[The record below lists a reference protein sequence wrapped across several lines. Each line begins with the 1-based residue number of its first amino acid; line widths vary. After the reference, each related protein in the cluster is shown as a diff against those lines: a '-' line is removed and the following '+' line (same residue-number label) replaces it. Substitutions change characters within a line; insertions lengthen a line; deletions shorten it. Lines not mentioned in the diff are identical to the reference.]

1 MLFHVRAASGTH
13 DPHPSPPPSPKPNH
27 LPLGVSSVANMFLKI
42 RNVQDRSKSHH
53 LESSS
58 GPPQT
63 HPMVTEHASGKSGP
77 FELNETFVC
86 TDAVNMHV
94 LLGATRDRLLRYA
107 KSLGAN
113 CLVDEQWEYTIC
125 GPKHRSSAIAEF
137 RIQVS
142 YRACTVYSTVLDP
155 QRLVAV
161 DMIKNIP
168 GCMTILRRND
178 T

>member
-13 DPHPSPPPSPKPNH
+13 DPHPSPPPSPKSNH

-113 CLVDEQWEYTIC
+113 CLVDEQ
-125 GPKHRSSAIAEF
+125 
-137 RIQVS
+137 
-142 YRACTVYSTVLDP
+142 ACTVYSTVLDP